1 MLDSLGYHQV
11 MFQGS
16 DANFAAT
23 KGFFNSHHIQ
33 MRDSKYF
40 ENNKMLQGEFG
51 GAWGVKDSIVFHFA
65 KDYLENYDD
74 KKPFALYLSTI
85 DTHFPNGFVD
95 PKICPNLTP
104 DYENAIYCTD
114 KVINNFVEW
123 FKSSKYAKNTSL
135 IILGDHLSMK
145 QEFFPQ
151 DSKRAVY
158 NAFINTNI
166 KPKNKEITKN
176 RRLSHFDITPMILES
191 LGIHIDAFGLG
202 RNPLTQRTLLENLGE
217 EELNE
222 NLKKPSR
229 IYEGFWNINKQKLK

>member
-1 MLDSLGYHQV
+1 

-65 KDYLENYDD
+65 KDYLENYDE
-74 KKPFALYLSTI
+74 KKPFALYILTA
-85 DTHFPNGFVD
+85 DTHFPDGFVD
-95 PKICPNLTP
+95 PEVCPNLSST
-104 DYENAIYCTD
+104 YENSVTCAD
-114 KVINNFVEW
+114 KIINDFVTW
-123 FKSSKYAKNTSL
+123 FKTSKYAKNTSL

-145 QEFFPQ
+145 QKFFPQ

-166 KPKNKEITKN
+166 NLKNKEITKN
-176 RRLSHFDITPMILES
+176 RSLSHFDITPMILES

-217 EELNE
+217 DEFNE
-222 NLKKPSR
+222 NLRKPSR
-229 IYEGFWNINKQKLK
+229 VYEGFWNINKQKLK